1 MRPVLLIALAALLA
15 SGVARAESP
24 PFAVAQNDSFV
35 TGTPRFQGDFQA
47 GDIIAARLTAPP
59 GFGAVLDVGVSFGGD
74 LNGQPVPVTIKIWDD
89 TAETLEPG
97 PELFQAEMT
106 VFPDSQVQTVSLVGV
121 GVPERFRVGLFL
133 HQSTPPVV
141 GQDTDGTIDA
151 DRNLVRRAPFGWQ
164 RSQASGATG
173 DWIIRARLAGG
184 GGTGSGGG
192 SGGSGDPAFCFG
204 QRCPTGQFCDDQSRS
219 CTFEC
224 VTKDDCGGAFCN
236 RFGQCVGENAGCCQ
250 TGARPAYESVLLALG
265 VLGLLLVLRRPRR

>member
-1 MRPVLLIALAALLA
+1 MRPALPLALAALITSA
-15 SGVARAESP
+15 GAVRAETP
-24 PFAVAQNDSFV
+24 PFSVVQNDSFF
-35 TGTPRFQGDFQA
+35 TGTPRFQGDFQP

-59 GFGAVLDVGVSFGGD
+59 SFRAVIEIDVSFGGD
-74 LNGQPVPVTIKIWDD
+74 LSGQLVPVTLKIWDD

-97 PELFQAEMT
+97 PELFQMETAM
-106 VFPDSQVQTVSLVGV
+106 FPTNGVGTISFGGV

-133 HQSTPPVV
+133 HQRTPPVV

-151 DRNLVRRAPFGWQ
+151 DRNLIRRAPFGWQ

-184 GGTGSGGG
+184 GGGGG
-192 SGGSGDPAFCFG
+192 GGGNGSDDPASCFG
-204 QRCPTGQFCDDQSRS
+204 QRCPSGQFCDDQSRS

-224 VTKDDCGGAFCN
+224 VTEDDCGGAFCN

-250 TGARPAYESVLLALG
+250 TGARPAYAPVLLALG
-265 VLGLLLVLRRPRR
+265 VLGLLFVRRRPRR